1 MKAKTR
7 KKGSPVGDRAPF
19 LSRGE
24 QAYQDL
30 QLAIQSGVL
39 KPGMRLRENE
49 LSTWLG
55 ASRTPVREALNRLQ
69 TEGLVIQEPRR
80 GLVIAKLD
88 HNMVTEL
95 YCVREVL
102 EGTAAGLA
110 ARHASPEEI
119 ATLREIIDRD
129 EAHRDDA
136 AKLANNNR
144 LFHAT
149 LCRYA
154 RNRYVLKTVNLLRES
169 MALLGPTT
177 FSLPDRSGT
186 ALAEHD
192 AIVSAIEQRD
202 PAAAEEAARAHVRAA
217 FRARLKLLV
226 TLDAEALDNE
236 NRQGPLVGGGDIQD
250 G

>member
-7 KKGSPVGDRAPF
+7 KGSPVDDRATF

-30 QLAIQSGVL
+30 QSAIQSGVL

-49 LSTWLG
+49 LSAWLG
-55 ASRTPVREALNRLQ
+55 ASRTPVREALSRLQ

-102 EGTAAGLA
+102 EGTAAALA
-110 ARHASPEEI
+110 ARHTSPEEV

-129 EAHRDDA
+129 KEHSGDA

-144 LFHAT
+144 LFHET
-149 LCRYA
+149 LYRYA
-154 RNRYVLKTVNLLRES
+154 RNRYVLKTLNLLRES

-177 FSLPDRSGT
+177 FSLPNRSET

-192 AIVSAIEQRD
+192 AIVSAIERHD
-202 PAAAEEAARAHVRAA
+202 PSAAEEAARAHIRAA

-226 TLDAEALDNE
+226 TLDAETLDKE
-236 NRQGPLVGGGDIQD
+236 NRQSHPATTRSMENG
-250 G
+250 